1 MIRTFRSIFVELTG
15 VVILAAVMFIVLSGG
30 NLLGLSKE
38 SSSIIPSSILSL
50 NTIFLSI
57 LIEAMPFVLIGVL
70 IAGMIQIFVT
80 EEHIQRWMPK
90 NRFLA
95 VLMSCVLGGLFPACE
110 CGIVPIVR
118 RLVAKGVPVYAGV
131 GFLLTGPIINP
142 IVILSTY
149 MAFGNDTKMA
159 GMRMLLGFGVA
170 FIVAFLISFMFRS
183 NQLKKS
189 IQSDAAVSSQKK
201 LPFSKRVE
209 QMLRHSIDEFFDM
222 GKYLI
227 MGAFFAAFVQT
238 YVSSVWLMKLGEGM
252 IVSTLIMMGLAFLLS
267 LCSEADAFV
276 AASFRNL
283 FAPSALLG
291 FLVYG
296 PMLDLKNMV
305 MMLAVFRTRFVLVLC
320 VLITLVVFGA
330 IIFIQPWM

>member
-1 MIRTFRSIFVELTG
+1 
-15 VVILAAVMFIVLSGG
+15 
-30 NLLGLSKE
+30 
-38 SSSIIPSSILSL
+38 
-50 NTIFLSI
+50 
-57 LIEAMPFVLIGVL
+57 
-70 IAGMIQIFVT
+70 
-80 EEHIQRWMPK
+80 
-90 NRFLA
+90 
-95 VLMSCVLGGLFPACE
+95 MSCVLGGLFPACE

-209 QMLRHSIDEFFDM
+209 QMLRPIH
-222 GKYLI
+222 
-227 MGAFFAAFVQT
+227 
-238 YVSSVWLMKLGEGM
+238 
-252 IVSTLIMMGLAFLLS
+252 
-267 LCSEADAFV
+267 
-276 AASFRNL
+276 
-283 FAPSALLG
+283 
-291 FLVYG
+291 
-296 PMLDLKNMV
+296 
-305 MMLAVFRTRFVLVLC
+305 
-320 VLITLVVFGA
+320 
-330 IIFIQPWM
+330 